1 MTSQN
6 PLKEGSQVDF
16 YLNEPKCVRTEGFL
30 HNNLNQSG
38 MFDQLCFM
46 QIYGKIW
53 AIGWTKIENI
63 CTNSMLLLTNCEVH
77 TEKYSDRSFEV
88 RTVRKADVRIFSHMD
103 RNNWSIRVLLCSY
116 NQRPKTK
123 AFSKFSTELICVF
136 LECSCWKG
144 NFFQFPYFI

>member
-16 YLNEPKCVRTEGFL
+16 YLNKPKCVRTEGFL
-30 HNNLNQSG
+30 ENNLNQSG

-53 AIGWTKIENI
+53 AIGRTKIESI

-77 TEKYSDRSFEV
+77 TEKYSDRSSEV
-88 RTVRKADVRIFSHMD
+88 
-103 RNNWSIRVLLCSY
+103 W
-116 NQRPKTK
+116 
-123 AFSKFSTELICVF
+123 TERLYEK
-136 LECSCWKG
+136 LRSEY
-144 NFFQFPYFI
+144 FPVWTEIIGQ